1 MQSDDVIWSAIGNQ
15 FCSYKVKYVCPS
27 LFLSARILNRLFSG
41 QSRRISVGMNTM
53 SPASVVGNRVLL
65 PILDM
70 PLCVSTKVRTRPY
83 LSRAAHS
90 NQSFSQVYSTY
101 M

>member
-15 FCSYKVKYVCPS
+15 FCSYKVKYVCHP

-41 QSRRISVGMNTM
+41 QLRRISVGMNTTL
-53 SPASVVGNRVLL
+53 PASVAGNHVLS

-70 PLCVSTKVRTRPY
+70 PLCVSTKVSIHPY
-83 LSRAAHS
+83 LLRAAHS
-90 NQSFSQVYSTY
+90 DQ
-101 M
+101 